1 MSREARPPRGFRDF
15 PPEVMIARREVIGK
29 IVTVFERY
37 GFDPLDTPAIEYW
50 ETLAGKYGEEAE
62 SRLIWRFTDPWSGR
76 EYALR
81 YDLTVPLARFVASRP
96 DIPLPFK
103 RYHIAPVWR
112 HEEPQRGRYREF
124 YQCDADIVGSPYPEA
139 DAEILD
145 LTADVLKEVGFSDFK
160 ILVNDRRI
168 LAGIFESELELSDP
182 LPLYRAIDKLDK
194 IGVEGVRRELLDK
207 GYSREFV
214 ETVMKLIEIRGDPFA
229 SLDSLCSRYS
239 SNTRIR
245 EGCEHLFKAL
255 DLVHN
260 ADRIVFDLSLV
271 RGLDYYTGPIFEAK
285 LSTPRIGSVA
295 GGGRYDN
302 LIKLFAGRDI
312 PATGVSLGLERIIDA
327 SIELG
332 LVSTSK
338 QTLTEAQVVVLD
350 WALSKYAWRVA
361 RILREAGVNTRIDL
375 MRSSEDAQRRRA
387 RRLGV
392 PVLVFIGQ
400 IEAEKGVATV
410 YHAPSGR
417 REVASLEE
425 LPRVVKALLAGEK
438 RAE

>member
-1 MSREARPPRGFRDF
+1 
-15 PPEVMIARREVIGK
+15 
-29 IVTVFERY
+29 
-37 GFDPLDTPAIEYW
+37 
-50 ETLAGKYGEEAE
+50 
-62 SRLIWRFTDPWSGR
+62 
-76 EYALR
+76 
-81 YDLTVPLARFVASRP
+81 
-96 DIPLPFK
+96 
-103 RYHIAPVWR
+103 
-112 HEEPQRGRYREF
+112 
-124 YQCDADIVGSPYPEA
+124 
-139 DAEILD
+139 
-145 LTADVLKEVGFSDFK
+145 K